1 MTKEKNSESFFE
13 ERLNVDSIQ
22 PKTPKTSIWEDL
34 DIDEVAGNDKTVSE
48 ETRSALS
55 EKAELKS
62 VYVK

>member
-55 EKAELKS
+55 EKAKLKS
-62 VYVK
+62 VYIK

>member
-34 DIDEVAGNDKTVSE
+34 DIDEVAGDKPVSKK
-48 ETRSALS
+48 TKSALR

-62 VYVK
+62 VYIK